1 MYEHWI
7 NVSTTNRNKKDYNN
21 EPREKKCGRFHRG
34 RKKEQK
40 NYYVLGNQCSVLTQY
55 SPLNDFN

>member
-1 MYEHWI
+1 MNIGSMYRQLTGI
-7 NVSTTNRNKKDYNN
+7 KKTYNN
-21 EPREKKCGRFHRG
+21 EHREKKCGRFHRG
-34 RKKEQK
+34 RKKEEK

>member
-1 MYEHWI
+1 MNIGSMYRQLTGI
-7 NVSTTNRNKKDYNN
+7 KKTTITSI
-21 EPREKKCGRFHRG
+21 EKKSVVDFIVVE
-34 RKKEQK
+34 KKEQK